1 MTLAPPFA
9 GIAGWL
15 MLGERMAWQSW
26 LAMLVTLSGI
36 ALSILAK
43 KDGTGRIGLKLPLK
57 GVLFGIGAGIG
68 QGVGLVLSKIGLEHY
83 SGTLITVTGV
93 ALFFLL

>member
-1 MTLAPPFA
+1 MEHFGELFMTLAPPFA

-43 KDGTGRIGLKLPLK
+43 KDGTGSIGLKLPLK

-68 QGVGLVLSKIGLEHY
+68 QGV
-83 SGTLITVTGV
+83 

>member
-26 LAMLVTLSGI
+26 LAILVTLSGI

-43 KDGTGRIGLKLPLK
+43 KDGSGIIPAPCLPT
-57 GVLFGIGAGIG
+57 
-68 QGVGLVLSKIGLEHY
+68 VGLPYAIINKQRVSLKEII
-83 SGTLITVTGV
+83 GTLITVTGV